1 MPNLTMVNRFERV
14 DAFSPAEYHRRIEGI
29 RAILRE
35 KGLDAAVFLECSE
48 ETYAQWLMG
57 VRFLEY
63 MIVPAEGEVIG
74 VLWDEMGVA
83 ESEEPNFGR
92 YLLQKQIRP
101 VCEGIRF
108 VDRVSDERV
117 VELLAAFRPERIGLV
132 FPRRMTAGFACA
144 LAEKLPKSVC
154 EDISVDVAVFRAVKS
169 DEEFAAIEITR
180 NAQVRI
186 FEALPMLIREG
197 RRPSEINSDIHYML
211 ASMGG
216 SGVMS
221 AMFVNNGPTDDM
233 LSEHSLY
240 GDRPITPGDR
250 MFVLLEGNAAGQQHV
265 AFGRHFILGEPSRQM
280 LKTIDDEIRAHKYAA
295 SLMRA
300 DGETTLAKIAV
311 KTRKFVNSLG
321 YMLQEEV
328 GWNWMHS
335 MGAFFYEQFSVEDYT
350 ENEPL
355 RENTILHCHP
365 VMYSYYTEN
374 ERTLRREVFIL
385 NTYRVTKDGPEDL
398 IRVPFE
404 PVILG

>member
-1 MPNLTMVNRFERV
+1 MTMVDRYERV
-14 DAFSPAEYHRRIEGI
+14 DVFSSAEYQRRIRGI
-29 RAILRE
+29 RDILRE
-35 KGLDAAVFLECSE
+35 RGLDAAVFLECSE

-63 MIVPAEGEVIG
+63 MIVPAEGEVLG
-74 VLWDEMGVA
+74 VLWDEAGPGA
-83 ESEEPNFGR
+83 GEEPDFDR
-92 YLLQKQIRP
+92 YLFQRPIRP
-101 VCEGIRF
+101 VCGGLRF
-108 VDRVSDERV
+108 TDCQTDERV
-117 VELLAAFRPERIGLV
+117 VSYLASLRPEKLGLV
-132 FPRRMTAGFACA
+132 SPKRMTAGFAAA
-144 LAEKLPKSVC
+144 LQKQLPKIVC
-154 EDISVDVAVFRAVKS
+154 EDISVPVAVFRAVKS
-169 DEEFAAIEITR
+169 EEEFAAIETTR
-180 NAQVRI
+180 NAQVKI
-186 FEALPMLIREG
+186 FEALPMLVREG
-197 RRPSEINSDIHYML
+197 RRPSEITSDIHYML

-233 LSEHSLY
+233 LSEHTLY
-240 GDRPITPGDR
+240 GDRPVTPGDR

-265 AFGRHFILGEPSRQM
+265 AFGRHLVWGEPSAQM
-280 LKTIDDEIRAHKYAA
+280 LRFVEDEIRAHKYAA

-311 KTRKFVNSLG
+311 KTRKFINSMG
-321 YMLQEEV
+321 YMLQEQV

-335 MGAFFYEQFSVEDYT
+335 LGAFFYEQFSIEDYT

-355 RENTILHCHP
+355 RENIILHCHP

-385 NTYRVTKDGPEDL
+385 NTYRVTKEGPKDL